1 MTGSEAI
8 ELIQLMAS
16 ILHVIAVVIF
26 GILNLFKK

>member
-8 ELIQLMAS
+8 ELIQLMVS
-16 ILHVIAVVIF
+16 ILNVITVVVF